1 MFSNNSLQA
10 AQKKEYLSKPIV
22 IMLALLWFVSVVL
35 IIGMLN
41 DWGTSNNSDKKGNKL
56 SLDNM
61 LLSFGELEAGKRT
74 TFINLQL
81 KDIMQDNNTS
91 ENTDIGIHKRKEI
104 YDRILERKIRNDEPG
119 GKQNFSIKPVPQ

>member
-1 MFSNNSLQA
+1 MNSLQA

-22 IMLALLWFVSVVL
+22 IMLVVLWFVSAIL

-41 DWGTSNNSDKKGNKL
+41 DWGTGMSSDKKGNKL

-61 LLSFGELEAGKRT
+61 LLSFGELEAGKKT

-81 KDIMQDNNTS
+81 KDITQDDNTGNNTDV
-91 ENTDIGIHKRKEI
+91 TIHKRKEI
-104 YDRILERKIRNDEPG
+104 YDRILEGKIKNEESA